1 MTETTQTQTQASQPQ
16 ASGPQRGVLLLD
28 DDKFLLDMYGL
39 KFTNA
44 GFKVHTCL
52 SSDSALGILRGGFPA
67 DAVVFDLIMPEH
79 DGFYFLETIRAEKLV
94 PNAVA
99 VALTNQSTD
108 AEKKRLEDLGCDR
121 YIIKA
126 SMIPSEVVETVKGEI
141 DKRKSK

>member
-1 MTETTQTQTQASQPQ
+1 MVEETQAQPT
-16 ASGPQRGVLLLD
+16 GPTRNVLLLD

-52 SSDSALGILRGGFPA
+52 SSDSALNTLRGGFLA
-67 DAVVFDLIMPEH
+67 DAVVFDLVMPEH
-79 DGFYFLETIRAEKLV
+79 DGFYFLQTIRTEKLV

-108 AEKKRLEDLGCDR
+108 VEKKRLEDMGCDR

-126 SMIPSEVVETVKGEI
+126 SMIPSEVVEAVKQEI
-141 DKRKSK
+141 EKRKVQ